1 MIGVLHLD
9 GGCENQKENGKSSG
23 QALDSLPCL
32 IWAISDSLVDVAL
45 LYILHRRGNFQ
56 RARCMHA
63 HVISVLYST
72 YMHLQAPLPQSPC
85 RICNHSPPSPS
96 LRHHPPSMP
105 APEIP
110 FSTFCKSESH
120 SDTNTSH
127 QSYAQHR
134 RAPFIVIT
142 HRFSLFDSVD
152 TPEEYDHRI
161 EQGNDRGDSE
171 SDCGRQGDVVAEIE
185 KGCSNGAE
193 DDGKFEL

>member
-1 MIGVLHLD
+1 M
-9 GGCENQKENGKSSG
+9 
-23 QALDSLPCL
+23 
-32 IWAISDSLVDVAL
+32 
-45 LYILHRRGNFQ
+45 GNF
-56 RARCMHA
+56 RLTHSLTSRC
-63 HVISVLYST
+63 ST
-72 YMHLQAPLPQSPC
+72 FCTGEETSSEQDVCMRMSFRYYTVHTCTYKHHYRNLPVVYATIPS
-85 RICNHSPPSPS
+85 SPS

-142 HRFSLFDSVD
+142 HRLSLFNSVD
-152 TPEEYDHRI
+152 TPEEYDHRV

-171 SDCGRQGDVVAEIE
+171 RDCGRQGDVVAEIE
-185 KGCSNGAE
+185 KGCSDGAE